1 MNKSRVEGRTNDEP
15 RKTKGEADPERD
27 EATTEERGRPDQNA
41 GKSHTVMAD
50 INDDAEEKGT
60 GEKGT
65 GEHSAS
71 RETEKDA
78 GNHAGEHRTV
88 MGDINDDTGK
98 ASK

>member
-15 RKTKGEADPERD
+15 RNTKGEADPERD
-27 EATTEERGRPDQNA
+27 EATTEERGRPDRDA

-60 GEKGT
+60 GE
-65 GEHSAS
+65 HSAS

-78 GNHAGEHRTV
+78 GSNAGEHRTV
-88 MGDINDDTGK
+88 MGDINDDADK